1 MSLSDSLLAAVGLEV
16 GAARQLGTVFDIEAL
31 EMLLAMQRPV
41 VQPNWPVALVQAAQ
55 AMLAVVAVSVLI
67 LTMATVGRS
76 SGFYHL
82 LTRHFRSSCCLFHT
96 PQL

>member
-31 EMLLAMQRPV
+31 EMLLAMQRPM

-55 AMLAVVAVSVLI
+55 AM
-67 LTMATVGRS
+67 
-76 SGFYHL
+76 
-82 LTRHFRSSCCLFHT
+82 
-96 PQL
+96 